1 MLDYY
6 TAIRLIIWI
15 IYSCLLIK
23 YFRKI
28 DPSIDS
34 MYIRQEIL
42 VFWFVI
48 PMIVIIQRFQYFLV
62 KIQEYET
69 NPRTI
74 LYFHIFNIILLFIF
88 IMYTTLWIP
97 YKIKQDINKGYEES
111 GTIELQ
117 SYEKKR
123 SVRKALKLSAKLSS
137 KNSNQPP
144 STSPSPQQ
152 YIQVKP
158 GSSSF
163 NFNDEYKSA
172 SEGTN
177 SFYTTLTMS
186 NITLRSSTMISK
198 SNTIT
203 KFKEIGADKCDMWA
217 LINHR
222 TGLIIFMTF
231 LHKNN
236 LMNDLMVCTF
246 SKLNV
251 NLTMCY
257 IHCLIWLSLI
267 TSP

>member
-1 MLDYY
+1 
-6 TAIRLIIWI
+6 
-15 IYSCLLIK
+15 
-23 YFRKI
+23 
-28 DPSIDS
+28 
-34 MYIRQEIL
+34 
-42 VFWFVI
+42 
-48 PMIVIIQRFQYFLV
+48 MIVIIQRFQYFLV
-62 KIQEYET
+62 KVEEYET

-74 LYFHIFNIILLFIF
+74 LYFHIFNIILLFIL

-144 STSPSPQQ
+144 STLPSP
-152 YIQVKP
+152 YIVVKP

-163 NFNDEYKSA
+163 NFNDEYKIA
-172 SEGTN
+172 SERTN

-186 NITLRSSTMISK
+186 NITLKSSTMILK

-222 TGLIIFMTF
+222 TGLIIFLTF

-236 LMNDLMVCTF
+236 LMNDLMVCIF
-246 SKLNV
+246 RKFNV
-251 NLTMCY
+251 NLTMSY
-257 IHCLIWLSLI
+257 IHCLIWYSLT